1 MKNQLFSIAAE
12 IRAEA
17 ARQNMPYTH
26 LAELSGLSASSISR
40 KIGQEI
46 SPLYMGEAYA
56 LAQALDISFS
66 ELVAR
71 AEKRVISR
79 QTEAA

>member
-1 MKNQLFSIAAE
+1 MENQLFSIAAE

-40 KIGQEI
+40 KIGQGNAPLQI
-46 SPLYMGEAYA
+46 SEAYA
-56 LAQALDISFS
+56 L
-66 ELVAR
+66 
-71 AEKRVISR
+71 
-79 QTEAA
+79 TEALGIRLSDLISQVSTHSAPSQSEAA

>member
-1 MKNQLFSIAAE
+1 MENIQNRIAAE

-40 KIGQEI
+40 KIGQGNA
-46 SPLYMGEAYA
+46 PLYMGEAYA